1 MKLQNR
7 LPALSILHRP
17 ELQFFL
23 LWKKCKRPFALFQWE
38 AYLLVCPTIT
48 SLAGGSQTVV
58 PVSLCRPPTSLLE
71 DCYRCITTVCKPA
84 ALCIPTVQ
92 CVPSYPTL
100 RGLLFSVFCGE
111 IRPSSKSFILRNIT
125 KWFFPADQILL
136 AFPGPW
142 FRRLLLK
149 SSCTISS
156 AQTSSWDF
164 SQSF

>member
-17 ELQFFL
+17 ELQFLL

-58 PVSLCRPPTSLLE
+58 PYHCAGHQHHFLKTATAVSPLSVSQQLCAFLPYNVSPAILHWEVCFSL
-71 DCYRCITTVCKPA
+71 
-84 ALCIPTVQ
+84 
-92 CVPSYPTL
+92 
-100 RGLLFSVFCGE
+100 FCGE